1 MEYGIQLYS
10 VRDVTPTA
18 MEDTLH
24 RLAAMGYRT
33 VEFAG
38 YFDHTPT
45 TLRRWL
51 ADCGLK
57 AVATHTGWDALRDRF
72 DEVVRE
78 HKELNCPA
86 VVIPGYAPGSPAE
99 LDAFVAFLNDRQTK
113 LEKEGLRLGYHNH
126 SFEFEPNAWGCRIH
140 EVLQEQTAVELEIDT
155 YWAWNA
161 GVEPVALLKKLG
173 DRVRLI
179 HIKDG
184 LAGGEG
190 RPLGRGEAPVEA
202 VWRYAREAGLHM
214 IVESETL
221 DPDGLTEARLC
232 REHLAKLEG

>member
-10 VRDVTPTA
+10 VRDVTPIA

-24 RLAAMGYRT
+24 RLATMGYRT

-38 YFDHTPT
+38 FFDYPVTA
-45 TLRRWL
+45 LRRWL
-51 ADCGLK
+51 ADSGLK
-57 AVATHTGWDALRDRF
+57 AVATHTGWEALRDRF
-72 DEVVRE
+72 DNVVRE
-78 HKELNCPA
+78 HRELDCPA

-99 LDAFVAFLNDRQTK
+99 LAAFVDFLNDRQAK
-113 LEKEGLRLGYHNH
+113 LKKEGLRLGYHNH
-126 SFEFEPNAWGCRIH
+126 SFEFEPNTWGCRIH
-140 EVLQEQTAVELEIDT
+140 EVLQQQTTVELEIDT

-161 GVEPVALLKKLG
+161 GVEPLSLLKTLG
-173 DRVRLI
+173 ERVRLI

-190 RPLGRGEAPVEA
+190 RPLGRGDAPVEA
-202 VWRYAREAGLHM
+202 VWQYARDTGLHM

-221 DPDGLTEARLC
+221 TPDGLTEARLC
-232 REHLAKLEG
+232 REYLTRLEE